1 MAQDTKLL
9 KRGKGSEF
17 TVRALLVK
25 SNSIL

>member
-9 KRGKGSEF
+9 KRGKGCEF
-17 TVRALLVK
+17 TLRALLVK